1 MNSLWYTVHQLQEQQ
16 KKQQLAIKRSE
27 EYQKLLST
35 HKGRLILKN
44 RKKTQRSKDASQ
56 KNALQPK
63 KLNIS

>member
-1 MNSLWYTVHQLQEQQ
+1 MNSLWHTVQQLQEQQ
-16 KKQQLAIKRSE
+16 KKQQLAIKRRE

-35 HKGRLILKN
+35 HKGRLKLKN
-44 RKKTQRSKDASQ
+44 REKTNRSKEASQ